1 MRPPMHSPA
10 ATATVFNLY
19 PTQPYDPR
27 RRDTQHDDV
36 LRGVFTRVAEADSA
50 KVVVFDLDSTLFD
63 NRPRQ
68 VQIFR
73 EYGLTHHLP
82 ELSSLS
88 EHHFLDWDL
97 KAPLLRAGI
106 DEARAEALFTEVR
119 AFWKARFFTSP
130 YCLYDVALPG
140 AADFVTALHDTEA
153 TIVYLTGRH
162 EAMREGT
169 HESLLRFGFP
179 APGMLRVHLV
189 MKPSLELD
197 DTAFKAEAHSEVKKI
212 GHVLA
217 AFDNEPAHALG
228 LARSFPEATV
238 VWLDTDR
245 SKEAMPRPD
254 LPRTFG
260 FLTDTLR

>member
-1 MRPPMHSPA
+1 MQSVT

-19 PTQPYDPR
+19 PSQPYDPR
-27 RRDTQHDDV
+27 RRDAQHDEV
-36 LRGVFTRVAEADSA
+36 LRGVLARVAEAEPS
-50 KVVVFDLDSTLFD
+50 KVVIFDLDSTLFD

-68 VQIFR
+68 VQILR
-73 EYGLTHHLP
+73 EFGLTHRLP

-88 EHHFLDWDL
+88 ERHFLDWDL
-97 KAPLLRAGI
+97 KAPLVRAGI
-106 DEARAEALFTEVR
+106 DEQRAEVLFPQVR
-119 AFWKARFFTSP
+119 AYWKARFFTSP

-140 AADFVTALHDTEA
+140 AADYVSALHAADA

-179 APGMLRVHLV
+179 APGMLRVHLL

-197 DTAFKAEAHSEVKKI
+197 DTAFKATAHRDVEKV
-212 GHVLA
+212 GHVIA

-228 LARSFPEATV
+228 LKHSFPDATV

-245 SKEAMPRPD
+245 SKEGLPRPD
-254 LPRTFG
+254 LPRTYG
-260 FLTDTLR
+260 FLTDLQD

>member
-1 MRPPMHSPA
+1 MHSL
-10 ATATVFNLY
+10 ATHATVINLY
-19 PTQPYDPR
+19 PSQPYDPR
-27 RRDTQHDDV
+27 RRDTQHDEV
-36 LRGVFTRVAEADSA
+36 LRGVLARVAEAESN
-50 KVVVFDLDSTLFD
+50 KVVIFDLDSTLFD

-68 VQIFR
+68 VQILR
-73 EYGLTHHLP
+73 EFGLTHALP
-82 ELSSLS
+82 ELCSLS
-88 EHHFLDWDL
+88 ERHFLDWDL
-97 KAPLLRAGI
+97 KAPLIRAGI
-106 DEARAEALFTEVR
+106 DEARAEVLFPAVR
-119 AFWKARFFTSP
+119 AFWKQRFFTSP

-140 AADFVTALHDTEA
+140 AADYVAKLHAADA

-189 MKPSLELD
+189 MKPNLDLD
-197 DTAFKAEAHSEVKKI
+197 DTAFKATAHSDVHKFGRVI
-212 GHVLA
+212 A

-228 LARSFPEATV
+228 LANSFPEATV

-254 LPRTFG
+254 LPRTYG
-260 FLTDTLR
+260 FLT

>member
-1 MRPPMHSPA
+1 MHPSA
-10 ATATVFNLY
+10 ATATVINLH

-36 LRGVFTRVAEADSA
+36 LRGVFARVAEASPGR
-50 KVVVFDLDSTLFD
+50 VVIFDLDSTLFD

-68 VQIFR
+68 VQILR
-73 EYGLTHHLP
+73 EFGLTHQQP
-82 ELSSLS
+82 ELCSLS
-88 EHHFLDWDL
+88 ERHFLDWDL
-97 KAPLLRAGI
+97 KAPLIRAGVS
-106 DEARAEALFTEVR
+106 EERAEFLFPQVR
-119 AFWKARFFTSP
+119 AFWRERFFTSA

-140 AADFVTALHDTEA
+140 AAEYVTALHAADA

-197 DTAFKAEAHSEVKKI
+197 DTAFKTTAHQEVRQI
-212 GHVLA
+212 GDVIA

-228 LARSFPEATV
+228 LGSSFPEATV

-254 LPRTFG
+254 LPRIYG
-260 FLTDTLR
+260 FLTELPRNS